1 VTVFAGLPARA
12 FLEQEARALSTRLD
26 RVRPFALHETM
37 VPAAALTPTAQ
48 SAIDRALI
56 DGRRALR
63 RQLQAYL
70 SWLAG
75 PGRWAPPAEQQ
86 RRFTL
91 IRLRFNDVLS
101 QFDLFTEVVTQ
112 RSEHTTGVWLSGLD
126 ALAAD
131 AIALPGSLVDLPP
144 VVCYLARGPG
154 AAIRRARTRLP
165 GDTPNP
171 VAIVRVPR
179 ERMIGHGIASSLVH
193 EVGHQAAALLDL
205 VPGLREELR
214 FLQRRVPSH
223 AREPWVCF
231 DKWISEIV
239 ADLWSVGRLGI
250 SSTLGLM
257 GVVSLPRWFVFR
269 PSGEDPHPIPYVR
282 VHLSCRIGGELYPHP
297 QWAATARLWQSLYPL
312 SELAPGHRST
322 IIRLLDAVPAFVR
335 VLLDHRPATLG
346 GRSLRE
352 ALYLPDRRPESLL
365 AQFGAWQRNAA
376 HAARVQPALAFAVVG
391 QARASGRLAPEP
403 ESRLLGN
410 LLTHWAVRT
419 SLDLSALCAGAAQG
433 RSPRPL
439 AA

>member
-1 VTVFAGLPARA
+1 MPAGPPAIG
-12 FLEQEARALSTRLD
+12 FLDQEARALLTRLD

-37 VPAAALTPTAQ
+37 VPAAALLPTAQ

-56 DGRRALR
+56 EGRRALR
-63 RQLQAYL
+63 RQVLGYL
-70 SWLAG
+70 SWLRG
-75 PGRWAPPAEQQ
+75 PGRWASPAEQQ

-126 ALAAD
+126 AVAAD
-131 AIALPGSLVDLPP
+131 ALALPGSLVDLPP

-165 GDTPNP
+165 GNDPNP

-179 ERMIGHGIASSLVH
+179 ERMIGHGIASSLIH
-193 EVGHQAAALLDL
+193 EVGHQAAALLGL
-205 VPGLREELR
+205 VPELREDLR
-214 FLQRRVPSH
+214 ALQRRLPPQR
-223 AREPWVCF
+223 REPWVCF
-231 DKWISEIV
+231 EKWISEIV
-239 ADLWSVGRLGI
+239 ADLWSVARLGI

-282 VHLSCRIGGELYPHP
+282 VHLSCGIGNELYPHP
-297 QWAATARLWQSLYPL
+297 QWAGAIQLWQSLYPVSDL
-312 SELAPGHRST
+312 PAEHRRT
-322 IIRLLDAVPAFVR
+322 ICRLVAEVPAFVR
-335 VLLDHRPATLG
+335 LLLGHRPASLG

-365 AQFGAWQRNAA
+365 AQFGVWQRSPAQ
-376 HAARVQPALAFAVVG
+376 AARVSPALAFAVVG
-391 QARASGRLAPEP
+391 QARAAGRLAPEP

-419 SLDLSALCAGAAQG
+419 SLDVSALCASAAQG
-433 RSPRPL
+433 RSQRPH